1 MKILFK
7 ISKRLR
13 KLRIKWYRFVLS
25 EQRDC
30 LKTAVICQP
39 VLACGSGNISV
50 GRAVTFGW
58 QYSPLF
64 HSGYT
69 YLEARFPTANIEIG
83 EGTFFNNSCS
93 IIANTTSIK
102 IGEHCRIGYGCSF
115 IDSDFH
121 GAHPDERDLPG
132 NILPD
137 SQVVIGNNVFIG
149 SNVAI
154 LKGVT
159 IGDGSV
165 IGAGSIVTRSIPP
178 MSIAAGNP
186 CRVIRQITESD
197 KLSNKGD

>member
-1 MKILFK
+1 MRISFK
-7 ISKRLR
+7 LSKRLR

-39 VLACGSGNISV
+39 VLACGAGSISI

-83 EGTFFNNSCS
+83 DGTFFNNSCS
-93 IIANTTSIK
+93 VIANTTLIK
-102 IGEHCRIGYGCSF
+102 IGKHCRIGYGCSVF
-115 IDSDFH
+115 DSDFH
-121 GAHPDERDLPG
+121 GIHPSERDLPG
-132 NILPD
+132 NVLPD
-137 SQVVIGNNVFIG
+137 KPVLIGDNVFLG
-149 SNVAI
+149 SNVTV

-159 IGDGSV
+159 IGDGAIV
-165 IGAGSIVTRSIPP
+165 GAGSVVAKSIPP

-186 CRVIRQITESD
+186 CRVIRQIAESD
-197 KLSNKGD
+197 KLSSLST